1 MCVVDVKECVQTCK
15 RTGHKLPLS
24 VAEEARGNYDNNGVR
39 NTSPG
44 NTRERLTN
52 GCEEI
57 EDRVSKEDPDISPP
71 VVVADV
77 EARHKEV
84 VGRAHAAV
92 VAVRGGVGV
101 RQVSTSHGNEG
112 VQVRAAGHTTGRLD
126 LNKLDRRTSDRLSTN
141 GLTKETF
148 DQVGERRKSIPGE
161 QRQTRCGNPT

>member
-77 EARHKEV
+77 EGLEELVTDGVLAVAACRGV
-84 VGRAHAAV
+84 VRV
-92 VAVRGGVGV
+92 VDIPAKPLYELACPL
-101 RQVSTSHGNEG
+101 T
-112 VQVRAAGHTTGRLD
+112 ARLD
-126 LNKLDRRTSDRLSTN
+126 RWSGKLDKLFRLT
-141 GLTKETF
+141 LDDHPTK
-148 DQVGERRKSIPGE
+148 DI
-161 QRQTRCGNPT
+161 

>member
-77 EARHKEV
+77 QRHEELVADLVLAVSARGSGIHV
-84 VGRAHAAV
+84 VD
-92 VAVRGGVGV
+92 
-101 RQVSTSHGNEG
+101 VSTETGDEFD
-112 VQVRAAGHTTGRLD
+112 RPLLAGLAGRRV
-126 LNKLDRRTSDRLSTN
+126 KLDELV
-141 GLTKETF
+141 GLAL
-148 DQVGERRKSIPGE
+148 DH
-161 QRQTRCGNPT
+161 QTTACRGQ